1 LQNLILRPYQ
11 SDVLLRTR
19 EAFRQGFRR
28 PLVVLP
34 CGAGKTVLF
43 AYMAAQSQAKG
54 KTVWFLVHRKELL
67 DQTIATFERFGIQL
81 KTIHIGM
88 IATYANHP
96 ERYPKPDFII
106 FDEAHFSMAHTWQKI
121 INLYPDAYIVGLTA
135 TPCRLDGKPLGA
147 TYDTMIVGIT
157 TKELIK
163 QGYLSKYRYFA
174 PSVADLSGL
183 KRKGS
188 DFDPD
193 SASELLMQRAVYGDV
208 IESYRKY
215 ANGLQTICYCSSIK
229 HSQAMAEEF
238 RKAGISAVHFD
249 GNTPAA
255 ERKQIV
261 QDFRDKKIQVLCN
274 VDLISVGFDVPD
286 CWCCILLRPTMSTA
300 LHIQQAGR
308 ALRPQPGKTA
318 IILDHVGNYTRH
330 GLPDDSREWSL
341 NSNLKPRQQYKS
353 DGTLAVRQ
361 CAECYFTF
369 PSGPDK
375 CPNCGAEIKK
385 TRQEI
390 ENIKKIHM
398 EEVKQAYRQKVAAAV
413 REKSDISEC
422 RNLSEI
428 MAWCKQHG
436 RKPGYGYYVAKAR
449 GLINRA

>member
-1 LQNLILRPYQ
+1 MQELKLRQYQADTLLQ
-11 SDVLLRTR
+11 TR
-19 EAFRQGFRR
+19 EAFRKGYRR

-43 AYMAAQSQAKG
+43 AYMSSKAQAKG
-54 KTVWFLVHRKELL
+54 KTVWFLVHRRELL
-67 DQTIATFERFGIQL
+67 DQTIATFERFGIPL
-81 KTIHIGM
+81 RTICIGM

-106 FDEAHFSMAHTWQKI
+106 FDEAHFSMAATWQKLLG
-121 INLYPDAYIVGLTA
+121 NFPDAFLVGLTA
-135 TPCRLDGKPLGA
+135 TPCRLDGRPLGA
-147 TYDTMIVGIT
+147 TYDNMVVGIST
-157 TKELIK
+157 RELIE
-163 QGYLSKYRYFA
+163 QGYLCNYRYFA

-188 DFDPD
+188 DFDPE
-193 SASELLMQRAVYGDV
+193 SATEILMQRAVYGDV
-208 IESYRKY
+208 IENYRKY

-238 RKAGISAVHFD
+238 QKAGIRAVHFD

-255 ERKQIV
+255 ERARIV
-261 QDFRDKKIQVLCN
+261 QDFRDKKIQILCN

-300 LHIQQAGR
+300 LAIQQAGR
-308 ALRPQPGKTA
+308 ALRPQEGKTA
-318 IILDHVGNYTRH
+318 VILDHVGNYTRH
-330 GLPDDSREWSL
+330 GLPDDPREWSL
-341 NSNLKPRQQYKS
+341 ESKIKPSREYKD
-353 DGTLAVRQ
+353 DGTLAIKQ
-361 CAECYFTF
+361 CPECFFTF

-390 ENIKKIHM
+390 QNIKKIHL
-398 EEVKQAYRQKVAAAV
+398 EEIRRSYRQKAAAAV
-413 REKSDISEC
+413 TGKSISEC
-422 RNLSEI
+422 KNLSEI

-436 RKPGYGYYVAKAR
+436 RKPGYGYFYAKSKGMIKHA
-449 GLINRA
+449 

>member
-1 LQNLILRPYQ
+1 MNMHLREYQ
-11 SDVLLRTR
+11 KDTLSDTR
-19 EAFRQGFRR
+19 QAFKNGFKR

-43 AYMAAQSQAKG
+43 AYMADRSQRKG
-54 KTVWFLVHRKELL
+54 KTVWFLVHRRELL
-67 DQTIATFERFGIQL
+67 DQTIKTFEKFDIPL

-106 FDEAHFSMAHTWQKI
+106 FDEAHFSMAATWQKLI
-121 INLYPDAYIVGLTA
+121 DRFPDAYIVGLTA
-135 TPCRLDGKPLGA
+135 TPCRLDGRPLGKI
-147 TYDTMIVGIT
+147 YDTMIIGIST
-157 TKELIK
+157 HELIQ

-174 PSVADLSGL
+174 PSVADLSQL

-188 DFDPD
+188 DFDAEQ
-193 SASELLMQRAVYGDV
+193 SSELLMQRAVYGDV

-238 RKAGISAVHFD
+238 QKARINAVHFD
-249 GNTPAA
+249 GNTPKA
-255 ERKQIV
+255 ERSQIV

-300 LHIQQAGR
+300 LAIQQAGR

-330 GLPDDSREWSL
+330 GLPDDLHEWSL
-341 NSNLKPRQQYKS
+341 DSKLQPMQQYNS
-353 DGTLAVRQ
+353 DGTLSVRQ
-361 CAECYFTF
+361 CPQCFFTF
-369 PSGPDK
+369 PSGPSV
-375 CPNCGAEIKK
+375 CPNCGAEITK
-385 TRQEI
+385 TREEI
-390 ENIKKIHM
+390 KNIKKIHL
-398 EEVKQAYRQKVAAAV
+398 EEVKQNRRQKAAESV
-413 REKSDISEC
+413 KSKSIEEC
-422 RNLSEI
+422 HNLSEI
-428 MAWCKQHG
+428 MAWCKQNG

-449 GLINRA
+449 GFIRSA